1 MEGRKINNISTFT
14 YGKYITTEKVSFRG
28 GYEFNQG
35 DTLKGRVIKEDSQS
49 NKVTI
54 KLTNGMEIEAEL
66 QGEVDLKG
74 GLLNFEVAEL
84 KDNMLFLKLTANN
97 TEIINE
103 EIAKESIDEIMNF
116 ILKEGLKKE
125 DYNMLKAMVKYN
137 IPLTR
142 ENITTVKSIME
153 FSDKMNNNPVEIKNF
168 INSYLNSRDIA
179 ANSKEGVYVSQ
190 KLYEFFEA
198 FSKTDLQEVLL
209 FLENDIEF
217 TKENL
222 ESFNKLFNNENAMEK
237 VINEVNEKLG
247 NAIAIEDNTLNRE
260 ILEKTLNQ
268 EYSKDVIEYKNN
280 SNNDINDMKEVNDI
294 KEIKNIND
302 IKDIKDIKNINDIKD
317 IKNINDIKDIKDIKD
332 NSINN
337 ISILSKSSTG
347 KTIQATLIKES
358 SKDNIVKESILK
370 DSIINDGSKSEF
382 FMEDDVK
389 EIIKVLKNE
398 NKSMVNENKSELN
411 INKEVLR
418 ESILKHKGK
427 EVRLNDA
434 EAKLL
439 EVIINKD
446 EIKDKEI
453 NFIKN
458 LFNSVES
465 RQKGE
470 EKELKSNDIRENIFN
485 ISKDLSKNIT
495 EKSEGAKEVIRNIIS
510 NLKESDENSSQILNI
525 MKNSINDLKLFNK
538 INDQYYC
545 LDVPI
550 NFKENEYPC
559 KLIIKDDRKE
569 GKSID
574 SSNFK
579 VAISVKTVKLGT
591 VDALLNVKNRNID
604 LQLKCDKSVMNLFV
618 ISKEKLKE
626 IVESSGFSTKIEIVE
641 RTEELQLSS
650 CREFFND
657 NNIAAVDITV

>member
-97 TEIINE
+97 TEVINE

-260 ILEKTLNQ
+260 ILEKTLKQ
-268 EYSKDVIEYKNN
+268 EHSKDVIDYKNN
-280 SNNDINDMKEVNDI
+280 SNNDINDMKEV
-294 KEIKNIND
+294 
-302 IKDIKDIKNINDIKD
+302 KDIKDIKNINDIKD
-317 IKNINDIKDIKDIKD
+317 TKDITD
-332 NSINN
+332 NNS
-337 ISILSKSSTG
+337 SILSKNSTV

-411 INKEVLR
+411 INKEILR
-418 ESILKHKGK
+418 ESILKHTGK
-427 EVRLNDA
+427 EIRLNDA

-569 GKSID
+569 GKAID

-579 VAISVKTVKLGT
+579 VAVSVKTVKLGT

-618 ISKEKLKE
+618 ISKGKLKE

>member
-66 QGEVDLKG
+66 QGEVNLKG

-317 IKNINDIKDIKDIKD
+317 IKNINDIKDIKD

-358 SKDNIVKESILK
+358 SKDNI
-370 DSIINDGSKSEF
+370 INDGVKSDF

-418 ESILKHKGK
+418 ESILKHTGK

>member
-198 FSKTDLQEVLL
+198 FSKTNLKEVLL
-209 FLENDIEF
+209 FLESGIEF

-317 IKNINDIKDIKDIKD
+317 IKNINDIKDIKD

-358 SKDNIVKESILK
+358 SKDNI
-370 DSIINDGSKSEF
+370 INDGAKSDF

-418 ESILKHKGK
+418 ESILKHTRK

>member
-97 TEIINE
+97 TEVINE

-260 ILEKTLNQ
+260 ILEKTLKQ
-268 EYSKDVIEYKNN
+268 EYSKDVIDYKNN
-280 SNNDINDMKEVNDI
+280 SNNDINDMKEVKDI
-294 KEIKNIND
+294 KDIKNIKNIND
-302 IKDIKDIKNINDIKD
+302 IKDTKDIT
-317 IKNINDIKDIKDIKD
+317 D
-332 NSINN
+332 NNS
-337 ISILSKSSTG
+337 SILSKSSTG

-411 INKEVLR
+411 INKEILR
-418 ESILKHKGK
+418 ESILKHTGK
-427 EVRLNDA
+427 EIRLNDA

>member
-35 DTLKGRVIKEDSQS
+35 DTLKGRVIKEDSKS

-97 TEIINE
+97 TEVINE

-260 ILEKTLNQ
+260 ILEKTLKQ
-268 EYSKDVIEYKNN
+268 EYSKDVIDYKNN
-280 SNNDINDMKEVNDI
+280 SNNDINDMKEV
-294 KEIKNIND
+294 
-302 IKDIKDIKNINDIKD
+302 KDIKDIKNINDIKD
-317 IKNINDIKDIKDIKD
+317 TKDITD
-332 NSINN
+332 NNS
-337 ISILSKSSTG
+337 SILSKSSTG

-411 INKEVLR
+411 INKEILR
-418 ESILKHKGK
+418 ESILKHTGK
-427 EVRLNDA
+427 EIRLNDA

-569 GKSID
+569 GKAID

-579 VAISVKTVKLGT
+579 VAVSVKTVKLGT

-618 ISKEKLKE
+618 ISKGKLKE

>member
-1 MEGRKINNISTFT
+1 MEGWKINNISTFT

-97 TEIINE
+97 TEVINE

-198 FSKTDLQEVLL
+198 FSKTNLQEVLL

-268 EYSKDVIEYKNN
+268 EYSKDVIDYKNN
-280 SNNDINDMKEVNDI
+280 SNNDINDMKEV
-294 KEIKNIND
+294 K
-302 IKDIKDIKNINDIKD
+302 DIKD

-358 SKDNIVKESILK
+358 SKDNI
-370 DSIINDGSKSEF
+370 INDGAKSDF

-418 ESILKHKGK
+418 ESILKHTGK

-538 INDQYYC
+538 INNQYYC

>member
-1 MEGRKINNISTFT
+1 M
-14 YGKYITTEKVSFRG
+14 SFRG

-97 TEIINE
+97 TEVINE

-198 FSKTDLQEVLL
+198 FSKTNLQEVLL
-209 FLENDIEF
+209 FLESGIEF

-268 EYSKDVIEYKNN
+268 EYSKDFIEYKNN

-302 IKDIKDIKNINDIKD
+302 IKDIKDIKEIKNINDIKD
-317 IKNINDIKDIKDIKD
+317 IKNINDIKDIKD

-358 SKDNIVKESILK
+358 SKDNI
-370 DSIINDGSKSEF
+370 INDGAKSDF

-418 ESILKHKGK
+418 ESILKHTGK

>member
-97 TEIINE
+97 TEVINE

-260 ILEKTLNQ
+260 ILEKTLKQ
-268 EYSKDVIEYKNN
+268 EYSKDVIDYKNN
-280 SNNDINDMKEVNDI
+280 SNNDINDMKEVKDI
-294 KEIKNIND
+294 KDIKNIKNIND
-302 IKDIKDIKNINDIKD
+302 IKDTKDIT
-317 IKNINDIKDIKDIKD
+317 D
-332 NSINN
+332 NNS
-337 ISILSKSSTG
+337 SILSKSSTG

-411 INKEVLR
+411 INKEILR
-418 ESILKHKGK
+418 ESILKHTGK
-427 EVRLNDA
+427 EIRLNDA

-569 GKSID
+569 GKAID

-579 VAISVKTVKLGT
+579 VAVSVKTVKLGT

-618 ISKEKLKE
+618 ISKGKLKE

>member
-1 MEGRKINNISTFT
+1 M
-14 YGKYITTEKVSFRG
+14 SFRG

-97 TEIINE
+97 TEVINE

-198 FSKTDLQEVLL
+198 FSKTNLQEVLL

-268 EYSKDVIEYKNN
+268 EYSKDVIDYKNN
-280 SNNDINDMKEVNDI
+280 SNNDINDMKEVKDI

-302 IKDIKDIKNINDIKD
+302 IKDIKD

-358 SKDNIVKESILK
+358 SKDNI
-370 DSIINDGSKSEF
+370 INDGAKSDF

-418 ESILKHKGK
+418 ESILKHTGK

-538 INDQYYC
+538 INNQYYC

>member
-1 MEGRKINNISTFT
+1 M
-14 YGKYITTEKVSFRG
+14 SFRG

-97 TEIINE
+97 TEVINE

-198 FSKTDLQEVLL
+198 FSKTNLQEVLL

-280 SNNDINDMKEVNDI
+280 SNNDINDMKEVKDI
-294 KEIKNIND
+294 KDIKNIND
-302 IKDIKDIKNINDIKD
+302 IKDIKDIKNINDIKG
-317 IKNINDIKDIKDIKD
+317 IKNINDIKDIKD

-358 SKDNIVKESILK
+358 SKDNI
-370 DSIINDGSKSEF
+370 INDGAKSDF

-418 ESILKHKGK
+418 ESILKHTGK

>member
-294 KEIKNIND
+294 KNIN
-302 IKDIKDIKNINDIKD
+302 
-317 IKNINDIKDIKDIKD
+317 DIKDIKD

-358 SKDNIVKESILK
+358 SKDNI
-370 DSIINDGSKSEF
+370 INDGAKSDF

-418 ESILKHKGK
+418 ESILKHTGK

>member
-1 MEGRKINNISTFT
+1 M
-14 YGKYITTEKVSFRG
+14 SFRG

-97 TEIINE
+97 TEVINE

-260 ILEKTLNQ
+260 ILEKTLKQ
-268 EYSKDVIEYKNN
+268 EYSKDVIDYKNN
-280 SNNDINDMKEVNDI
+280 SNNDINDMKEV
-294 KEIKNIND
+294 
-302 IKDIKDIKNINDIKD
+302 KDIKDIKNINDIKD
-317 IKNINDIKDIKDIKD
+317 TKDITD
-332 NSINN
+332 NNS
-337 ISILSKSSTG
+337 SILSKSSTG

-411 INKEVLR
+411 INKEILR
-418 ESILKHKGK
+418 ESILKHTGK
-427 EVRLNDA
+427 EIRLNDA

>member
-1 MEGRKINNISTFT
+1 
-14 YGKYITTEKVSFRG
+14 VSFRG

-97 TEIINE
+97 TEVINE

-198 FSKTDLQEVLL
+198 FSKTNLQEVLL

-260 ILEKTLNQ
+260 ILEKTLKQ
-268 EYSKDVIEYKNN
+268 EYSKDVIDYKNN
-280 SNNDINDMKEVNDI
+280 SNNDINDMKEVKDI
-294 KEIKNIND
+294 KNINDIND
-302 IKDIKDIKNINDIKD
+302 IKDIKDITDNNIN
-317 IKNINDIKDIKDIKD
+317 
-332 NSINN
+332 NS
-337 ISILSKSSTG
+337 SILSKSSTG

-358 SKDNIVKESILK
+358 SKDNI
-370 DSIINDGSKSEF
+370 INDGAKSDF

-418 ESILKHKGK
+418 ESILKHTGK

>member
-1 MEGRKINNISTFT
+1 M
-14 YGKYITTEKVSFRG
+14 SFRG

-97 TEIINE
+97 TEVINE

-198 FSKTDLQEVLL
+198 FSKTNLQEVLL

-260 ILEKTLNQ
+260 ILEKTLKQ
-268 EYSKDVIEYKNN
+268 EYSKDVIDYKNN
-280 SNNDINDMKEVNDI
+280 SNNDINDMKEV
-294 KEIKNIND
+294 
-302 IKDIKDIKNINDIKD
+302 KDIKDIKNINDIKD
-317 IKNINDIKDIKDIKD
+317 IKNINDIKDIKD

-358 SKDNIVKESILK
+358 SKDNI
-370 DSIINDGSKSEF
+370 INDGAKSDF

-411 INKEVLR
+411 INKEILR
-418 ESILKHKGK
+418 ESILKHTGK

-465 RQKGE
+465 KQKGE

>member
-1 MEGRKINNISTFT
+1 M
-14 YGKYITTEKVSFRG
+14 SFRG

-97 TEIINE
+97 TEVINE

-198 FSKTDLQEVLL
+198 FSKTNLQEVLL

-280 SNNDINDMKEVNDI
+280 SNNDINDKKEV
-294 KEIKNIND
+294 
-302 IKDIKDIKNINDIKD
+302 KDIKDIKNINDIKD
-317 IKNINDIKDIKDIKD
+317 IKNINDIKDIKD

-358 SKDNIVKESILK
+358 SKDNI
-370 DSIINDGSKSEF
+370 INDGAKSDF

-411 INKEVLR
+411 INKEILR
-418 ESILKHKGK
+418 ESILKHTGK

-434 EAKLL
+434 EVKLL

-465 RQKGE
+465 KQKGE

>member
-1 MEGRKINNISTFT
+1 MEEWKINNISTFT

-97 TEIINE
+97 TEVINE

-198 FSKTDLQEVLL
+198 FSKTNLQEVLL

-280 SNNDINDMKEVNDI
+280 SNNDINDMKEVKDI
-294 KEIKNIND
+294 KDIKNIND

-317 IKNINDIKDIKDIKD
+317 IKNINDIKDIKD

-358 SKDNIVKESILK
+358 SKDNI
-370 DSIINDGSKSEF
+370 INDGAKSDF

-418 ESILKHKGK
+418 ESILKHTGK

-465 RQKGE
+465 KQKGE

>member
-1 MEGRKINNISTFT
+1 M
-14 YGKYITTEKVSFRG
+14 SFRG

-97 TEIINE
+97 TEVINE

-198 FSKTDLQEVLL
+198 FSKTNLQEVLL

-268 EYSKDVIEYKNN
+268 EYSKDVIDYKNN
-280 SNNDINDMKEVNDI
+280 SNNDINDMKEV
-294 KEIKNIND
+294 K
-302 IKDIKDIKNINDIKD
+302 DIKD

-358 SKDNIVKESILK
+358 SKDNI
-370 DSIINDGSKSEF
+370 INDGAKSDF

-418 ESILKHKGK
+418 ESILKHTGK

-538 INDQYYC
+538 INNQYYC

>member
-198 FSKTDLQEVLL
+198 FSKTNLQEVLL
-209 FLENDIEF
+209 FLESGIEF

-317 IKNINDIKDIKDIKD
+317 IKD

-358 SKDNIVKESILK
+358 SKDNI
-370 DSIINDGSKSEF
+370 INDGVKSDF

-418 ESILKHKGK
+418 ESILKHTGK

>member
-1 MEGRKINNISTFT
+1 MEGWKINNISTFT

-97 TEIINE
+97 TEVINE

-198 FSKTDLQEVLL
+198 FSKTNLQEVLL
-209 FLENDIEF
+209 FLENGIEF

-260 ILEKTLNQ
+260 ILEKTLKQ
-268 EYSKDVIEYKNN
+268 EYSKDVIDYKNN
-280 SNNDINDMKEVNDI
+280 SNNDINDMKEVKDI
-294 KEIKNIND
+294 KNINDIND

-317 IKNINDIKDIKDIKD
+317 IKDITDT
-332 NSINN
+332 NINN

-358 SKDNIVKESILK
+358 SKDNI
-370 DSIINDGSKSEF
+370 INDGAKSDF

-411 INKEVLR
+411 INKEILR
-418 ESILKHKGK
+418 ESILKHTGK

-495 EKSEGAKEVIRNIIS
+495 EKSEEAKEVIRNIIS

>member
-1 MEGRKINNISTFT
+1 M
-14 YGKYITTEKVSFRG
+14 SFRG

-97 TEIINE
+97 TEVINE

-198 FSKTDLQEVLL
+198 FSKTNLQEVLL

-280 SNNDINDMKEVNDI
+280 SNNDINDMKEVKDI

-317 IKNINDIKDIKDIKD
+317 IKNINDIKDIKD

-358 SKDNIVKESILK
+358 SKDNI
-370 DSIINDGSKSEF
+370 INDGAKSDF

-418 ESILKHKGK
+418 ESILKHTGK

-434 EAKLL
+434 EVKLL

-465 RQKGE
+465 KQKGE

>member
-142 ENITTVKSIME
+142 KNITTVKSIME

-198 FSKTDLQEVLL
+198 FSKTNLQEVLL
-209 FLENDIEF
+209 FLESGIEF

-268 EYSKDVIEYKNN
+268 EYSKDVIDYKNN

-358 SKDNIVKESILK
+358 SKDNI
-370 DSIINDGSKSEF
+370 INDGAKSDF

-485 ISKDLSKNIT
+485 ISKDLSKNII

>member
-1 MEGRKINNISTFT
+1 M
-14 YGKYITTEKVSFRG
+14 SFRG

-97 TEIINE
+97 TEVINE

-198 FSKTDLQEVLL
+198 FSKTNLQEVLL

-260 ILEKTLNQ
+260 ILEKTLKQ
-268 EYSKDVIEYKNN
+268 EYSKDVIDYKNS
-280 SNNDINDMKEVNDI
+280 SNNDINDMKEV
-294 KEIKNIND
+294 
-302 IKDIKDIKNINDIKD
+302 KD
-317 IKNINDIKDIKDIKD
+317 IKNINDIKDIKDITD
-332 NSINN
+332 NNINN
-337 ISILSKSSTG
+337 SSILSKSSTG

-358 SKDNIVKESILK
+358 SKDNI
-370 DSIINDGSKSEF
+370 INDGAKSDF

-418 ESILKHKGK
+418 ESILKHTGK

-470 EKELKSNDIRENIFN
+470 EKELKSNDIRENIFS

>member
-198 FSKTDLQEVLL
+198 FSKTNLQEVLL
-209 FLENDIEF
+209 FLESGIEF

-268 EYSKDVIEYKNN
+268 EYSKDFIEYKIN
-280 SNNDINDMKEVNDI
+280 SNNDINDMKEV
-294 KEIKNIND
+294 ND

-317 IKNINDIKDIKDIKD
+317 IKNINDIKD

-358 SKDNIVKESILK
+358 SKDNI
-370 DSIINDGSKSEF
+370 INDGAKSDF

-418 ESILKHKGK
+418 ESILKHTGK

>member
-1 MEGRKINNISTFT
+1 M
-14 YGKYITTEKVSFRG
+14 SFRG

-97 TEIINE
+97 TEVINE

-198 FSKTDLQEVLL
+198 FSKTNLQEVLL

-280 SNNDINDMKEVNDI
+280 SNNDINDMKEVKDI

-317 IKNINDIKDIKDIKD
+317 IKNINDIKDIKD

-358 SKDNIVKESILK
+358 SKDNI
-370 DSIINDGSKSEF
+370 INDGAKSDF

-418 ESILKHKGK
+418 ESILKHTGK

-465 RQKGE
+465 KQKGE

>member
-1 MEGRKINNISTFT
+1 M
-14 YGKYITTEKVSFRG
+14 SFRG

-97 TEIINE
+97 TEVINE

-198 FSKTDLQEVLL
+198 FSKTNLQEVLL
-209 FLENDIEF
+209 FLENGIEF

-260 ILEKTLNQ
+260 ILEKTLKQ
-268 EYSKDVIEYKNN
+268 EYSKDVIDYKNN
-280 SNNDINDMKEVNDI
+280 SNNDINDMKEV
-294 KEIKNIND
+294 
-302 IKDIKDIKNINDIKD
+302 KDIKNINDIKD
-317 IKNINDIKDIKDIKD
+317 IID
-332 NSINN
+332 NNINN

-358 SKDNIVKESILK
+358 SKDNI
-370 DSIINDGSKSEF
+370 INDGAKSDF

-418 ESILKHKGK
+418 ESILKHTGK

>member
-260 ILEKTLNQ
+260 ILEKTLKQ

-294 KEIKNIND
+294 KEIKNIN
-302 IKDIKDIKNINDIKD
+302 
-317 IKNINDIKDIKDIKD
+317 DIKDIKD

-418 ESILKHKGK
+418 ESILKHTGK

-569 GKSID
+569 GKAID

-579 VAISVKTVKLGT
+579 VAVSVKTVKLGT

>member
-198 FSKTDLQEVLL
+198 FSKTNLQEVLL
-209 FLENDIEF
+209 FLESGIEF

-268 EYSKDVIEYKNN
+268 EYSKDFIEYKNN

-294 KEIKNIND
+294 KEIKN

-337 ISILSKSSTG
+337 ISILSKSSAG

-358 SKDNIVKESILK
+358 SKDNI
-370 DSIINDGSKSEF
+370 INDGVKSDF

-418 ESILKHKGK
+418 ESILKHTGK

>member
-97 TEIINE
+97 TEIISE

-209 FLENDIEF
+209 FLENGIEF

-260 ILEKTLNQ
+260 ILEKTLKQ
-268 EYSKDVIEYKNN
+268 EYSKDVIDYKNN
-280 SNNDINDMKEVNDI
+280 SNNDINDMKEVKDI
-294 KEIKNIND
+294 KNINDIND

-317 IKNINDIKDIKDIKD
+317 IKDITDT
-332 NSINN
+332 NINN

-358 SKDNIVKESILK
+358 SKDNI
-370 DSIINDGSKSEF
+370 INDGAKSDF

-411 INKEVLR
+411 INKEILR
-418 ESILKHKGK
+418 ESILKHTGK

-434 EAKLL
+434 EVKLL

>member
-198 FSKTDLQEVLL
+198 FSKTNLQEVLL
-209 FLENDIEF
+209 FLESGIEF

-268 EYSKDVIEYKNN
+268 EYSKDFIEYKNN

-294 KEIKNIND
+294 KEIKNIKD

-317 IKNINDIKDIKDIKD
+317 IKNINDIKDIKD
-332 NSINN
+332 NSISN

-358 SKDNIVKESILK
+358 SKDNI
-370 DSIINDGSKSEF
+370 INDGAKSDF

-418 ESILKHKGK
+418 ESILKHTGK

>member
-1 MEGRKINNISTFT
+1 M
-14 YGKYITTEKVSFRG
+14 SFRG

-97 TEIINE
+97 TEVINE

-260 ILEKTLNQ
+260 ILEKTLKQ
-268 EYSKDVIEYKNN
+268 EYSKDVIDYKNN
-280 SNNDINDMKEVNDI
+280 SNNDINDMKEV
-294 KEIKNIND
+294 
-302 IKDIKDIKNINDIKD
+302 KDIKDIKNIN
-317 IKNINDIKDIKDIKD
+317 DIKDIKD

-358 SKDNIVKESILK
+358 SKDNI
-370 DSIINDGSKSEF
+370 INDGAKSDF

-411 INKEVLR
+411 INKEILR
-418 ESILKHKGK
+418 ESILKHTGK
-427 EVRLNDA
+427 EIRLNDA

-569 GKSID
+569 GKAID

-579 VAISVKTVKLGT
+579 VAVSVKTVKLGT

>member
-35 DTLKGRVIKEDSQS
+35 DTLKGRVIKEDSKS

-97 TEIINE
+97 TEVINE

-153 FSDKMNNNPVEIKNF
+153 FSDKMKNNPVEIKNF

-260 ILEKTLNQ
+260 ILEKTLKQ
-268 EYSKDVIEYKNN
+268 EYSKDVIDYKNN
-280 SNNDINDMKEVNDI
+280 SNNDINDMKEV
-294 KEIKNIND
+294 
-302 IKDIKDIKNINDIKD
+302 KDIKDIKNINDIKD
-317 IKNINDIKDIKDIKD
+317 TKDITD
-332 NSINN
+332 NNS
-337 ISILSKSSTG
+337 SILSKSSTG

-358 SKDNIVKESILK
+358 SKDNI
-370 DSIINDGSKSEF
+370 INDGAKSDF

-411 INKEVLR
+411 INKEILR
-418 ESILKHKGK
+418 ESILKHTGK
-427 EVRLNDA
+427 EIRLNDA

-569 GKSID
+569 GKAID

-579 VAISVKTVKLGT
+579 VAVSVKTVKLGT

-618 ISKEKLKE
+618 ISKGKLKE

>member
-294 KEIKNIND
+294 KDIKNIN
-302 IKDIKDIKNINDIKD
+302 DIKDIKNINDIKD
-317 IKNINDIKDIKDIKD
+317 IKNINDIKDIKD

-358 SKDNIVKESILK
+358 SKDNI
-370 DSIINDGSKSEF
+370 INDGAKSDF

-418 ESILKHKGK
+418 ESILKHTGK

>member
-198 FSKTDLQEVLL
+198 FSKTNLQEVLL
-209 FLENDIEF
+209 FLESGIEF

-260 ILEKTLNQ
+260 ILKKTLNQ
-268 EYSKDVIEYKNN
+268 EYSKDFIEYKNN

-294 KEIKNIND
+294 KEIKNIKD

-317 IKNINDIKDIKDIKD
+317 IKNINDIKD

-358 SKDNIVKESILK
+358 SKDNI
-370 DSIINDGSKSEF
+370 INDGAKSDF

-418 ESILKHKGK
+418 ESILKHTGK

-485 ISKDLSKNIT
+485 ISKDLSKNII

>member
-97 TEIINE
+97 TEVINE

-260 ILEKTLNQ
+260 ILEKTLKQ
-268 EYSKDVIEYKNN
+268 EHSKDVIDYKNN
-280 SNNDINDMKEVNDI
+280 SNNDINDMKEV
-294 KEIKNIND
+294 
-302 IKDIKDIKNINDIKD
+302 KDIKNIN
-317 IKNINDIKDIKDIKD
+317 DIKDIKD

-358 SKDNIVKESILK
+358 SKDNI
-370 DSIINDGSKSEF
+370 INDGAKSDF

-418 ESILKHKGK
+418 ESILKHTGK
-427 EVRLNDA
+427 EIRLNDA

>member
-198 FSKTDLQEVLL
+198 FSKTNLQEVLL
-209 FLENDIEF
+209 FLESGIEF

-268 EYSKDVIEYKNN
+268 EYSKDFIEYKNN
-280 SNNDINDMKEVNDI
+280 SNNDINDMKEVND
-294 KEIKNIND
+294 IKNIND

-317 IKNINDIKDIKDIKD
+317 IKNINDIKDIKD

-358 SKDNIVKESILK
+358 SKDNI
-370 DSIINDGSKSEF
+370 INDGVKSDF

-418 ESILKHKGK
+418 ESILKHTGK

-559 KLIIKDDRKE
+559 KLIIKDDRKN
-569 GKSID
+569 GKVID
-574 SSNFK
+574 STNFK
-579 VAISVKTVKLGT
+579 VAVSVKTVKLGT
-591 VDALLNVKNRNID
+591 VDALLDVKNRNID
-604 LQLKCDKSVMNLFV
+604 IQLKCDKNVMNLFV
-618 ISKEKLKE
+618 ISKDKLKD
-626 IVESSGFSTKIEIVE
+626 IVESSGFSTKIEVVE
-641 RTEELQLSS
+641 RTEKLQLLS

-657 NNIAAVDITV
+657 NNIAVVDITV

>member
-1 MEGRKINNISTFT
+1 M
-14 YGKYITTEKVSFRG
+14 SFRG

-97 TEIINE
+97 TEVINE

-198 FSKTDLQEVLL
+198 FSKTNLQEVLL

-260 ILEKTLNQ
+260 ILEKTLKQ
-268 EYSKDVIEYKNN
+268 EYSKDVIDYKNN
-280 SNNDINDMKEVNDI
+280 SNNDINDMKEVKDIKNINDI
-294 KEIKNIND
+294 NDIND

-317 IKNINDIKDIKDIKD
+317 IKDITDNNIN
-332 NSINN
+332 NS
-337 ISILSKSSTG
+337 SILSKSSTG

-358 SKDNIVKESILK
+358 SKDNI
-370 DSIINDGSKSEF
+370 INDGAKSDF

-418 ESILKHKGK
+418 ESILKHTGK